1 MRGKLSTFSP
11 VYIVAPQALYE
22 EVLEYRSRVFGC
34 PGGDGDNFREIFG
47 KIEIKNL
54 PNGKFF

>member
-1 MRGKLSTFSP
+1 MIFTL
-11 VYIVAPQALYE
+11 IIAPQALYE
-22 EVLEYRSRVFGC
+22 EVLECRSRIFGC
-34 PGGDGDNFREIFG
+34 PGEGGGDNFRENFG